1 MTATSAHDQAPADA
15 AGYDTTPAARE
26 GRWAVPAGLERA
38 AAWSWRIVV
47 VAAATYGLLW
57 LVTRVR
63 VVVIALFVALVAA
76 SALEPVVTWL
86 HRRGLP
92 RLAATWVAVL
102 AMVLALAGLLALTVP
117 RFVDELGGL
126 GERIDEATVDAREW
140 LQEGPLGLSADRVA
154 ELEAEIES
162 RVSQTID
169 GVLSGSTAGLAVAV
183 EVITGLLLAV
193 VLTFFLAKDGR
204 RMWAWI
210 VGHLQME
217 RRAVIDVAGQRSV
230 RTLRGWLA
238 GTAIAGLVDG
248 VIIGAALALLG
259 VPLAFSLAV
268 LTFFGAFF
276 PIVGATVAGILA
288 VLVALVA
295 NGFADAVI
303 VAIVVLVVQQVE
315 GDVILPVV
323 MSRTIKLH
331 PAVVLIALTAGGA
344 VAGIIGALV
353 AVPLTAV
360 AVTVGGVVRERPATV
375 SWADTSDGRLG
386 RDGDSRDVQH
396 AVQQGDEP

>member
-1 MTATSAHDQAPADA
+1 MTAAA
-15 AGYDTTPAARE
+15 AGDLPSPAPEA
-26 GRWAVPAGLERA
+26 RWAIPAGLERA

-47 VAAATYGLLW
+47 VAAAGSGLLW
-57 LVTRVR
+57 LLTQVR
-63 VVVIALFVALVAA
+63 VVVIALFIALVAA

-86 HRRGLP
+86 HRRGVP
-92 RLAATWVAVL
+92 RLAGTWL
-102 AMVLALAGLLALTVP
+102 ALLALVLALAGLLALTVP
-117 RFVDELGGL
+117 RFVDELGDL
-126 GERIDEATVDAREW
+126 GDRLDEATADAKEW
-140 LQEGPLGLSADRVA
+140 LQDGPLGLSADRVA

-162 RVSQTID
+162 RISDSVD
-169 GVLSGSTAGLAVAV
+169 GVLSGSTVGLAVVV
-183 EVITGLLLAV
+183 EVVTGLLLAV
-193 VLTFFLAKDGR
+193 VLTFFFAKDGR

-210 VGHLQME
+210 VGHLRIE

-248 VIIGAALALLG
+248 VIIGAALLVLD
-259 VPLAFSLAV
+259 VPLAFSLGV

-288 VLVALVA
+288 TLVALVA
-295 NGFADAVI
+295 NGFSDAVI
-303 VAIVVLVVQQVE
+303 VAVVVLVVQQVE

-331 PAVVLIALTAGGA
+331 PVVVLVALTAGGA
-344 VAGIIGALV
+344 TAGIIGALV

-360 AVTVGGVVRERPATV
+360 AVTVGQAVAERPPAT
-375 SWADTSDGRLG
+375 SWAETAGGPAAPEGYGRPQL
-386 RDGDSRDVQH
+386 R
-396 AVQQGDEP
+396 EPRQEDP

>member
-1 MTATSAHDQAPADA
+1 MTVTSAEDVRPAP
-15 AGYDTTPAARE
+15 RE
-26 GRWAVPAGLERA
+26 ARWAVPMGLERA
-38 AAWSWRIVV
+38 AAWSWRMVV

-57 LVTRVR
+57 LLTQVR

-76 SALEPVVTWL
+76 AALEPAVTWL
-86 HRRGLP
+86 QHRGLP
-92 RLAATWVAVL
+92 RLVATWMAML
-102 AMVLALAGLLALTVP
+102 ALGLALAGLLALTVP
-117 RFVDELGGL
+117 RLVDELGGMGDRL
-126 GERIDEATVDAREW
+126 DEAIVDAKEW
-140 LQEGPLGLSADRVA
+140 LQEGPLGLTAERVA

-162 RVSQTID
+162 RVSEGVD
-169 GVLSGSTAGLAVAV
+169 GVLSGSTAGLAIAV
-183 EVITGLLLAV
+183 EVITGGLLAA
-193 VLTFFLAKDGR
+193 VLTFFFAKDGR

-210 VGHLQME
+210 VGHLGVE
-217 RRAVIDVAGQRSV
+217 RRAVVDLAGQRSI

-248 VIIGAALALLG
+248 VLIGAALAILG

-288 VLVALVA
+288 TLVALVA

-303 VAIVVLVVQQVE
+303 VAVVVLVVQQVE

-331 PAVVLIALTAGGA
+331 PVVVLIALTAGGA
-344 VAGIIGALV
+344 TAGVIGALV

-360 AVTVGGVVRERPATV
+360 VVAVGEVVADRPVTI
-375 SWADTSDGRLG
+375 SWADTRDDRLG
-386 RDGDSRDVQH
+386 RGGDGRREPQELQH
-396 AVQQGDEP
+396 QEEP

>member
-1 MTATSAHDQAPADA
+1 
-15 AGYDTTPAARE
+15 
-26 GRWAVPAGLERA
+26 
-38 AAWSWRIVV
+38 
-47 VAAATYGLLW
+47 
-57 LVTRVR
+57 VR

-76 SALEPVVTWL
+76 AALEPAVTWL
-86 HRRGLP
+86 QHRGLP
-92 RLAATWVAVL
+92 RLVATWMAML
-102 AMVLALAGLLALTVP
+102 ALGLALAGLLALTVP
-117 RFVDELGGL
+117 RLVDELGGMGDRL
-126 GERIDEATVDAREW
+126 DEAIVDAKEW
-140 LQEGPLGLSADRVA
+140 LQEGPLGLTAERVA

-162 RVSQTID
+162 RVSEGVD
-169 GVLSGSTAGLAVAV
+169 GVLSGSTAGLAIAV
-183 EVITGLLLAV
+183 EVITGGLLAV
-193 VLTFFLAKDGR
+193 VLTFFFAKDGR

-210 VGHLQME
+210 VGHLRVE
-217 RRAVIDVAGQRSV
+217 RRAMVDLAGQRSI

-248 VIIGAALALLG
+248 VLIGAALAILG

-288 VLVALVA
+288 TLVALVA

-303 VAIVVLVVQQVE
+303 VAVVVLVVQQVE

-331 PAVVLIALTAGGA
+331 PVVVLIALTAGGA
-344 VAGIIGALV
+344 TAGVIGALV

-360 AVTVGGVVRERPATV
+360 VVAVGEVVADRPVTI
-375 SWADTSDGRLG
+375 SWADTRDDRLG
-386 RDGDSRDVQH
+386 RGGDGRREPQELQH
-396 AVQQGDEP
+396 QEEP